1 MSMPPTPLF
10 QVIRCLSLP
19 DITRAAGSLRLIMVR
34 QSKSGVIRTY
44 EIISTVACCKED
56 TSMVLMKRR

>member
-1 MSMPPTPLF
+1 MSMPPIQSF

-19 DITRAAGSLRLIMVR
+19 DITRAAAFLRLTMVR

-44 EIISTVACCKED
+44 EIISTVAYCKED
-56 TSMVLMKRR
+56 TSMVLMKRC